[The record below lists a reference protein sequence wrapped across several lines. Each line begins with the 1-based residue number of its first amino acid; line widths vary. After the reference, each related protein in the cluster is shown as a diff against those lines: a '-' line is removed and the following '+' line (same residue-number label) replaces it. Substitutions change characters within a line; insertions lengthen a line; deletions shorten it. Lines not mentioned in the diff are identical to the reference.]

1 MRIIKKIIRDIWGF
15 SRSISEK
22 HVPAYAAQAAYF
34 IILSFIPFILL
45 LMTSIRYTQLNREE
59 VVGAIMQVIPDN
71 LHEFIQGIVDEVYNK
86 SVSIVPVSAVMAIWS
101 IWKGCAGLNKWV

>member
-45 LMTSIRYTQLNREE
+45 LMTSIRYTQFESRRS
-59 VVGAIMQVIPDN
+59 G
-71 LHEFIQGIVDEVYNK
+71 
-86 SVSIVPVSAVMAIWS
+86 WS
-101 IWKGCAGLNKWV
+101 NYAGDSG